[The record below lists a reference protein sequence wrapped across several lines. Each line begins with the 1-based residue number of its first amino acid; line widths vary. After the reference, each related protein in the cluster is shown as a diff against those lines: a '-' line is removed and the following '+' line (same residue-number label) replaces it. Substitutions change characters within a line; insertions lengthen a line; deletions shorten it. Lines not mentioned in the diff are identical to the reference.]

1 MTGLAGKIAIV
12 TGASSGLG
20 WRFAEVLAAQG
31 ARVALAARNVDQLE
45 LLASQLRDTGA
56 DCAVFSFDAMDAAAP
71 DALVTAIETELGTPD
86 VLINNAGVA
95 LGGLAHEAT
104 AETFARTMAINLRTP
119 WRLSQLCAARWIA
132 LNREGTIVNISS
144 LLAKRVQK
152 GMSIYCASKAALQ
165 HMTACHA
172 VEWGQY
178 GIRVNALCPGYI
190 RTAISADHWDTG
202 FGKATIAKFP
212 NRRLGAPSDLDAALL
227 LLADPANRFINGEA
241 LVVDDAQGWGL

>member
-1 MTGLAGKIAIV
+1 MTELAGKIAIV

-20 WRFAEVLAAQG
+20 WRFAEVLAGQG
-31 ARVALAARNVDQLE
+31 VRVVLAARNLRQLE
-45 LLASQLRDTGA
+45 ELAAELRAKGSE
-56 DCAVFSFDAMDAAAP
+56 CVVFKFDATKKDAP
-71 DALVTAIETELGTPD
+71 DLLFAATEDALGTPD

-95 LGGLAHEAT
+95 LGGLAHELS
-104 AETFARTMAINLRTP
+104 AEAYDQTMTINLRTP
-119 WRLSQLCAARWIA
+119 WRLSQLCAARWIE
-132 LNREGTIVNISS
+132 LGRQGTIVNVAS

-152 GMSIYCASKAALQ
+152 GMSAYCASKAALQ

-172 VEWGQY
+172 LEWGPH

-190 RTAISADHWDTG
+190 HTAISADHWDTG

-212 NRRLGAPSDLDAALL
+212 NKRLGEPSDLDNALL

-241 LVVDDAQGWGL
+241 LYVDDAQGWGV